1 MDMINN
7 SELEDM
13 LSSLELGLD
22 GIYSYDFN
30 NIEQEDEIKARIAV
44 SDEVYDDYKYHY
56 KQDCNLNNENLS
68 TAPRGDLRSEYI

>member
-1 MDMINN
+1 MGMINN

-44 SDEVYDDYKYHY
+44 SDEVYDDYFRYIVPTS
-56 KQDCNLNNENLS
+56 LN
-68 TAPRGDLRSEYI
+68 TCYG